1 MKWTSLLHL
10 LLGHPLHVWTLFKSG
25 PHDASLP
32 LGAIE
37 SNSNQNGE
45 IAVRPER
52 ACAWAQVSPHLS
64 PAAHWIRKL
73 GLPHPS
79 LGQSGWRVGVL
90 YQEAYVLLLDC
101 NPAKSNT
108 KQLPILILHRFMP
121 NTRCQTHL
129 PSLPPTSIYLWR
141 KICFSQRR
149 DFHAPP
155 NRSQIGGRPR
165 PTAPSQSRTART
177 DGEEGD
183 SINKIGHAA
192 TRGRR
197 EKGECPKRREAGQNG
212 TAV

>member
-1 MKWTSLLHL
+1 MC
-10 LLGHPLHVWTLFKSG
+10 VG
-25 PHDASLP
+25 PGVSSSLP
-32 LGAIE
+32 CCPLDQKIGSPTSISRTEWLE
-37 SNSNQNGE
+37 SWS
-45 IAVRPER
+45 A
-52 ACAWAQVSPHLS
+52 
-64 PAAHWIRKL
+64 
-73 GLPHPS
+73 LP
-79 LGQSGWRVGVL
+79 GGI
-90 YQEAYVLLLDC
+90 LLLDC

-155 NRSQIGGRPR
+155 TRSQIGGRPR

-197 EKGECPKRREAGQNG
+197 EKGECPKRREGQNG

>member
-1 MKWTSLLHL
+1 MKWTPLLHL

-25 PHDASLP
+25 PHDAFLP

-52 ACAWAQVSPHLS
+52 ARVCVGPGVSSSLPCCPLDQKIGS
-64 PAAHWIRKL
+64 PTSISRTEWLESWSA
-73 GLPHPS
+73 LP
-79 LGQSGWRVGVL
+79 GGI
-90 YQEAYVLLLDC
+90 LLLDC

-165 PTAPSQSRTART
+165 PTAPSQSR
-177 DGEEGD
+177 
-183 SINKIGHAA
+183 
-192 TRGRR
+192 RG
-197 EKGECPKRREAGQNG
+197 GGFD
-212 TAV
+212 